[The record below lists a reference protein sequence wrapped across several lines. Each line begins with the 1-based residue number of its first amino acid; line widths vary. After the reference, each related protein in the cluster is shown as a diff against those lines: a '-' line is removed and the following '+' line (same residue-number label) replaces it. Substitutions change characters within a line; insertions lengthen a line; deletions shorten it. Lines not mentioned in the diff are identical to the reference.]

1 MMPEPPSWDEAQCEA
16 ATDLGLTLVRN
27 ASKPQ
32 KRHLQA
38 AKPCGKSPYNE
49 NVSYYYYY
57 LIRSEE
63 RAVKGGPAPQRV
75 V

>member
-1 MMPEPPSWDEAQCEA
+1 MPKPPSWDEAQCEA
-16 ATDLGLTLVRN
+16 ATDLGLTLDRST
-27 ASKPQ
+27 AKPQ

-38 AKPCGKSPYNE
+38 AKPWGKSPYNE

-57 LIRSEE
+57 LIRSDKST
-63 RAVKGGPAPQRV
+63 VKGGPAPQHV